1 MPTNNQT
8 TRSRER
14 NPIPSCIVTA
24 LSKQQDKLYILHLER
39 DLIKFIKN
47 SILGN
52 IKQPEYI
59 IQAQYLKNS
68 YYRLLSHQ
76 LCHYYCLQHWN
87 NTFNEIRVTPTLNF
101 NYQEFVQKIESSE
114 DKEVG
119 EFVKISSIAHKY
131 TTDNEPSVKPEPV
144 QKKKLLVK
152 HLHEE
157 LPNTPESPSS
167 ECPVSE
173 SSENTGSIESE
184 RENKILLYMKLREE
198 IFDND
203 EEDEEDEEDE
213 DEDEEEQEVQKENKS
228 NYIDRIELERRILN
242 NPYIIIPGDR
252 R

>member
-101 NYQEFVQKIESSE
+101 NYQEFVQKL
-114 DKEVG
+114 K
-119 EFVKISSIAHKY
+119 
-131 TTDNEPSVKPEPV
+131 V
-144 QKKKLLVK
+144 QRIRK
-152 HLHEE
+152 
-157 LPNTPESPSS
+157 
-167 ECPVSE
+167 SE
-173 SSENTGSIESE
+173 SLLRFLVLHTSIQLIM
-184 RENKILLYMKLREE
+184 NLLSSLNQFK
-198 IFDND
+198 
-203 EEDEEDEEDE
+203 
-213 DEDEEEQEVQKENKS
+213 
-228 NYIDRIELERRILN
+228 RRSCW
-242 NPYIIIPGDR
+242 
-252 R
+252 